1 MMDSWFALD
10 SHIEFLDPNLVSH
23 TDLQIK
29 AAQGRRVVIAGVF
42 LNLLLSTGK
51 IAGGLIGRSNA
62 LIADGIE
69 SLLDLFSSLLIWGAL
84 KYAAKPADSEHPY
97 GHGKAE
103 SLASLVGALVLAVAG
118 AFIAH
123 NSIARLIDVAHG
135 ATVHL
140 PSPWTLLLL
149 VGVIVIKEVLFQI
162 MSGRARRIGSNA
174 LLADAWHHRS
184 DAVTSIA
191 AFMGISISLLGGKGF
206 EVADDWAALF
216 ACVVI
221 FYSSYSMLRLALG
234 DVMDAKVSDEAEETI
249 MRATCSVPGVISAE
263 KCRVRKSGLSF
274 IADLHIRVK
283 GELSVREG
291 HRISHEVKDRLLT
304 SELPLEDVTVHLE
317 PEEG

>member
-1 MMDSWFALD
+1 MS
-10 SHIEFLDPNLVSH
+10 NG
-23 TDLQIK
+23 DLQLK
-29 AAQGRRVVIAGVF
+29 AAQGRSAVLTGVL
-42 LNLLLSTGK
+42 LNLVLSTGK

-84 KYAAKPADSEHPY
+84 KYAAKPADAEHPY

-103 SLASLVGALVLAVAG
+103 SLASIVGALVLAVAG
-118 AFIAH
+118 ALIAH
-123 NSIARLIDVAHG
+123 NSISQLIAAAHG
-135 ATVHL
+135 AVIDL

-149 VGVIVIKEVLFQI
+149 VVVIGLKELLFRI
-162 MSGRARRIGSNA
+162 MASKARRIGSNA

-191 AFMGISISLLGGKGF
+191 AFIGITISLVGGKGF

-221 FYSSYSMLRLALG
+221 FYSSYSLLRLSLG

-249 MRATCSVPGVISAE
+249 MRTTCSVPGVISAE
-263 KCRVRKSGLSF
+263 KCRVRKSGLSYL
-274 IADLHIRVK
+274 ADLHIRVK
-283 GELSVREG
+283 GELTVREG
-291 HRISHEVKDRLLT
+291 HRISHEVKDRLLA

>member
-1 MMDSWFALD
+1 MS
-10 SHIEFLDPNLVSH
+10 NG
-23 TDLQIK
+23 DLQIK

-51 IAGGLIGRSNA
+51 IAGGILGRSNA

-69 SLLDLFSSLLIWGAL
+69 SLLDLFSSLLIWCAL
-84 KYAAKPADSEHPY
+84 KYAAKPADAEHPY

-103 SLASLVGALVLAVAG
+103 SLASIIGALVLAVAG

-123 NSIARLIDVAHG
+123 NSITHLVAVAHG
-135 ATVHL
+135 ASVHL

-149 VGVIVIKEVLFQI
+149 VGVILTKEILFQI
-162 MSGRARRIGSNA
+162 MSGKARVIGSNA

-191 AFMGISISLLGGKGF
+191 AFIGITISLLGGKGC

-234 DVMDAKVSDEAEETI
+234 DVMDAKVSDEAEEKI
-249 MRATCSVPGVISAE
+249 MATACSVPGVFSAE
-263 KCRVRKSGLSF
+263 KCRVRKSGLAY

-283 GELSVREG
+283 ADLSVREG
-291 HRISHEVKDRLLT
+291 HRISHEVKDRLLA

-317 PEEG
+317 PDEE

>member
-1 MMDSWFALD
+1 MS
-10 SHIEFLDPNLVSH
+10 SS
-23 TDLQIK
+23 DLQSK
-29 AAQGRRVVIAGVF
+29 AEQGQRVVIAGVF
-42 LNLLLSTGK
+42 LNLLLSAGK
-51 IAGGLIGRSNA
+51 IAGGVLGRSNA

-84 KYAAKPADSEHPY
+84 KYAAKPADAEHPY

-103 SLASLVGALVLAVAG
+103 SLASIIGALVLALAG
-118 AFIAH
+118 ALIAH
-123 NSIARLIDVAHG
+123 NSINQLVAVAHG

-149 VGVIVIKEVLFQI
+149 VGVIVIKEILFQI
-162 MSGRARRIGSNA
+162 MAGRARRIASNA

-191 AFMGISISLLGGKGF
+191 AFIGITISLLGGKGF

-221 FYSSYSMLRLALG
+221 FYSSYSMLRLSLG
-234 DVMDAKVSDEAEETI
+234 DVMDAKVSDEAEEKILRT
-249 MRATCSVPGVISAE
+249 TCSVPGVLSAE
-263 KCRVRKSGLSF
+263 KCRVRKSGLSY

-283 GELSVREG
+283 GELTVREG
-291 HRISHEVKDRLLT
+291 HLISHEVKDRLLA